1 MVLTADCLLKQ
12 AAQALTV
19 VLVLPGV
26 LGAVVAR
33 ALTASTAMGAM
44 VVTVVQRARLVMA
57 ETAPLET

>member
-1 MVLTADCLLKQ
+1 MTAQCLVKQ
-12 AAQALTV
+12 AAQELTV